1 MKTSL
6 RIDESKLKLAKKLA
20 GTSTTQ
26 ETVDRALEVYIEK
39 LRRTSMEKLLGT
51 SFFDETLTT
60 LRKKGAHVS
69 TRR

>member
-6 RIDESKLKLAKKLA
+6 RIDETKLKLAKKLA
-20 GTSTTQ
+20 GTQTTQ

-51 SFFDETLTT
+51 SFFDETLTM

-69 TRR
+69 SRR